1 MVDRLRL
8 LAAVR
13 MLAAPTT
20 RAIAKWLAVPTRDA
34 EAALTEAERVDLV
47 THRHTEGH
55 REGGRGE
62 GHERWWLS
70 EEGRA
75 EMERLIDAG

>member
-20 RAIAKWLAVPTRDA
+20 RAIAKWLAVPTGDA
-34 EAALTEAERVDLV
+34 EAALTEAERVHLV
-47 THRHTEGH
+47 THRHSERRCDG
-55 REGGRGE
+55 RRGE

-75 EMERLIDAG
+75 EMERLIEAG

>member
-20 RAIAKWLAVPTRDA
+20 RSIAKWLAVPTGDAKAALNDA
-34 EAALTEAERVDLV
+34 ERFHLV

-55 REGGRGE
+55 RDGGRGE

-75 EMERLIDAG
+75 EMERLSDVS